1 MIEFFDVQKKT
12 YKLDLIGSNFLKEL
26 LQHLKPTTLRTMI
39 KPAIPANEAER
50 LEKLRS
56 YAILDTLPEKEYDE
70 ITFLASQ
77 ICGTPISLIT
87 LIDENRQWFKS
98 KHGLTEDETSRELSF
113 CGHAINDPEN
123 ILMVPD
129 SRLDERF
136 FDNPFVIGD
145 PHVIFYAGVP
155 LVTPDGLPLGTL
167 CVIDDV
173 PKELSESQL
182 QCLRALGNQLVKL
195 LELRISLIEI
205 AKSEQKFRELNSTK
219 DKLFA
224 IIGHDLRGPI
234 GGLKM
239 LIECLIM
246 GYDMYDTK
254 RVSEILQSFKKTT
267 ASTYELLENL
277 LAWAE
282 SQQDQ
287 IIFDPQ
293 PINLKELIS
302 KKKDLFQELMNN
314 KGISLS
320 DTISPEIHAFADK
333 YMLMT
338 IVRNLISNAIK
349 FTPNGRQIR
358 IHAENTPEF
367 TVLVIQDEGIGI
379 EPDQLER
386 LFKRNELF
394 STKGTNGEQGNGLG
408 LALCKEFVDKHNGRI
423 EVSSKVGSGT
433 AFLIY
438 FPHQKQF

>member
-1 MIEFFDVQKKT
+1 MI
-12 YKLDLIGSNFLKEL
+12 
-26 LQHLKPTTLRTMI
+26 R
-39 KPAIPANEAER
+39 PAIPTDEVER
-50 LEKLRS
+50 LNTLRS
-56 YAILDTLPEKEYDE
+56 YDILDTFPESEYDE

-77 ICGTPISLIT
+77 ICGTSISLIS
-87 LIDENRQWFKS
+87 LIDEDRQWFKS
-98 KHGLTEDETSRELSF
+98 KVGLAVNETPREISF
-113 CGHAINDPEN
+113 CGHAINDPQN
-123 ILMVPD
+123 IMMIPD

-136 FDNPFVIGD
+136 NDNPLVTGF

-155 LVTPDGLPLGTL
+155 LVTPDGMPLGTL

-205 AKSEQKFRELNSTK
+205 AKSEQKFKELNSTK

-254 RVSEILQSFKKTT
+254 RVNEILQSFKKTT
-267 ASTYELLENL
+267 TSTYDLLENL

-282 SQQDQ
+282 SQQNMVV
-287 IIFDPQ
+287 FDPQ
-293 PINLKELIS
+293 PVNLEQVILNKKELFS
-302 KKKDLFQELMNN
+302 EMLKN
-314 KGISLS
+314 KGIVLT
-320 DTISPEIHAFADK
+320 DNIAPDLQVYADRN
-333 YMLMT
+333 MLMT
-338 IVRNLISNAIK
+338 IIRNLISNAIK
-349 FTPNGRQIR
+349 FTPNEKQIR
-358 IHAENTPEF
+358 IYAERNEDF
-367 TVLVIQDEGIGI
+367 TMIIIQDEGVGI
-379 EPDQLER
+379 EPGNLEK
-386 LFKRNELF
+386 LFKENEHF
-394 STKGTNGEQGNGLG
+394 STSGTNGEHGNGLG
-408 LALCKEFVDKHNGRI
+408 LALCKDFLDKHNGRI

-433 AFLIY
+433 AFRIY